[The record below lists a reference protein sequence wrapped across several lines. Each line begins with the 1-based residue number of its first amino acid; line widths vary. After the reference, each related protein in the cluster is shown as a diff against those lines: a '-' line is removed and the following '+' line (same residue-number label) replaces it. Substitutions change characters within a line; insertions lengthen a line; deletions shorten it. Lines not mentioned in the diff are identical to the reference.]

1 MAMALGTAAI
11 KLSVFEIACSQ
22 PAVQIC
28 DLLESILFPLHRLA
42 AAGRKEKLTSIS
54 VICSNVPFFFSI
66 PLSQQF
72 HLLYPVTGF
81 ASFETKGKLSPRVMQ
96 RELSLGV
103 EFGQKLPLVLLSLL
117 DNTFKLKKF
126 RPMARARARLPQGFS
141 EKVLHFLGSYSSYQV
156 G

>member
-54 VICSNVPFFFSI
+54 VICSNVPFFFRTPFATVL
-66 PLSQQF
+66 PL
-72 HLLYPVTGF
+72 VTGF
-81 ASFETKGKLSPRVMQ
+81 ASFETKGKLSP
-96 RELSLGV
+96 
-103 EFGQKLPLVLLSLL
+103 
-117 DNTFKLKKF
+117 
-126 RPMARARARLPQGFS
+126 A
-141 EKVLHFLGSYSSYQV
+141 
-156 G
+156 